1 MPWPYARM
9 EHTGA
14 VPDRRSSYCGYRTGH
29 VLSVRSPLTR
39 AGTARAGSARRR
51 FSQKGS
57 AVNVPIPWRRRGAA
71 LLALGAV
78 LCGPAAP
85 ALARTTVPSP
95 LATAGARTA
104 DARTGGDGPAALS
117 PLACRLGEELA
128 ALRGK
133 DLETAFLAGIIAH
146 HEAAIDMARLET
158 ERGTDGALRARAKDL
173 ITAHQR
179 QVEQFTR
186 WLRQWYGLTPE
197 QASAK
202 LPAGVGKAVR
212 GLEEEGRRMLAGLR
226 ATAGG
231 EAFDRA
237 FVNMMIPHHNSGLV
251 EFLEPQA
258 RAVHDELRAAA
269 ASGATGQESEITD
282 FLTWLSRHAGQA
294 AAPRTDTPAAASTS
308 ASASAQAVLPRGA
321 ADTGDGA
328 GQTSTAPLIAAGSAV
343 AAAGAGAG
351 ALLLRRRRGAARG

>member
-1 MPWPYARM
+1 M
-9 EHTGA
+9 
-14 VPDRRSSYCGYRTGH
+14 
-29 VLSVRSPLTR
+29 
-39 AGTARAGSARRR
+39 
-51 FSQKGS
+51 
-57 AVNVPIPWRRRGAA
+57 NVPIPWRRRGAV

-85 ALARTTVPSP
+85 ALARTTVPTP
-95 LATAGARTA
+95 VATAGAPTA

-117 PLACRLGEELA
+117 LAPLACRLGEELA

-146 HEAAIDMARLET
+146 HEAAIGMARLET
-158 ERGTDGALRARAKDL
+158 ERGTDGALRARANDL

-186 WLRQWYGLTPE
+186 WLRQWYGMTPE

-202 LPAGVGKAVR
+202 LPAGVGRAVR
-212 GLEEEGRRMLAGLR
+212 GLEQEGRRLLAGLR

-258 RAVHDELRAAA
+258 RAVHAELRAAA

-282 FLTWLSRHAGQA
+282 FLAWLSRHAGQSAIPPADTSA
-294 AAPRTDTPAAASTS
+294 ATSTS

-328 GQTSTAPLIAAGSAV
+328 GQASTAPLIAAGSAV

-351 ALLLRRRRGAARG
+351 ALLLLRRRRGAARG